1 MLSLHYGP
9 TFTSVNDYWKYHSFD
24 YTDLYQQS
32 DLFAFNT
39 LSSFVIAFLPR
50 SKCYTVGPCLFPV
63 YTSLYPLILNS
74 QSFPPPTALGS
85 YVSVICVCESTL
97 LLD

>member
-1 MLSLHYGP
+1 MVQLSHPYMTTGKTIALTIQ
-9 TFTSVNDYWKYHSFD
+9 TFISKVMS
-24 YTDLYQQS
+24 L
-32 DLFAFNT
+32 LFNM

-50 SKCYTVGPCLFPV
+50 SKCYTVGPCLFPM

-74 QSFPPPTALGS
+74 QCFPPPTAFGS
-85 YVSVICVCESTL
+85 YRSVICVCEFTL